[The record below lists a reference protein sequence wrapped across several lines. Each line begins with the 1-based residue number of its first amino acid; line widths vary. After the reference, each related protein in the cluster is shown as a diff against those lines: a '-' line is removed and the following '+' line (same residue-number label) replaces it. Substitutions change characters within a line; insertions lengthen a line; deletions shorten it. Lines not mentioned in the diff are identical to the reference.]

1 MDWVSIVFLLTIIS
15 KHVYYNIMFLS
26 AAGDSAKPAIA
37 DLANDVVAVI
47 PNKWIPVAIQLGLS
61 MNEIEA
67 ICENKRECFF
77 RFMAVFDHWM
87 RTSCTP
93 CSWETLVTALR
104 SDSVKELD
112 LADKLHRKI
121 CS

>member
-1 MDWVSIVFLLTIIS
+1 MSIVFLLTIIS
-15 KHVYYNIMFLS
+15 KHVYYNINFLS

-104 SDSVKELD
+104 SESVKELD
-112 LADKLHRKI
+112 LADKLHRKF